1 MEIYLEKQLINIVYS
16 LILGLIFGGIYD
28 IIRIIHILFGIA
40 SYSGEKS
47 GMKHG
52 TLPFILFFI
61 LDAAYAVTASVI
73 YSLFNYFAC
82 NGEFRVF
89 ILASVC
95 VGFFVYHV
103 TLGRL
108 VMLFSE
114 AIVRLLKRVIHYTVV
129 IPVCFAARITGRIAR
144 FVYRNTLGRVL
155 TALVRLYFIFRT
167 ERCIRHL
174 ARDVSFNFE
183 DLGVAK

>member
-1 MEIYLEKQLINIVYS
+1 MEIYLEKQLINIAYS

-28 IIRIIHILFGIA
+28 IIRIIHILLGIA
-40 SYSGEKS
+40 SYSGEKV
-47 GMKHG
+47 GMKRG
-52 TLPFILFFI
+52 TLPFIMFFI

-73 YSLFNYFAC
+73 FSLFNYYAC

-114 AIVRLLKRVIHYTVV
+114 AIARILKRVIHYTVV
-129 IPVCFAARITGRIAR
+129 IPTRFVVRITVRIAR

-155 TALVRLYFIFRT
+155 TALVRLYYIYRT
-167 ERCIRHL
+167 ERYIRHL